1 MKYNGTIKATYA
13 EIRNAAGET
22 LFSFQHA
29 DAGSTV
35 LVLASGQPDS
45 SSNQLM
51 HVALT
56 DAALRLIQRKSAEL
70 YSRVAEAMNSNDIYV
85 KPIAWNW
92 KQDNS
97 KIFWIGA
104 AALALLVLTSKK
116 KRS

>member
-1 MKYNGTIKATYA
+1 MKYNGTIKATFA

-29 DAGSTV
+29 DAGNIT
-35 LVLASGQPDS
+35 LVVANGQPDS

-56 DAALRLIQRKSAEL
+56 DAALRLIQQKSAEL

-85 KPIAWNW
+85 KPVAWNW
-92 KQDNS
+92 TTS
-97 KIFWIGA
+97 KSLLWIGA